1 MTQNNEKNGNN
12 NVQNSINTKNSNV
25 PANSPQEQQSYR
37 GQQSYQQPGANGQSG
52 TGGQPVAGGQPG
64 VGGQPAQPMLS
75 SKERKKM
82 EKLAR
87 AKARTTEDW
96 MKREK
101 KIVTIFSIVCAVLL
115 ILAII
120 GFALAGSSG
129 STEYVSDDSS
139 YSESSDT
146 EEKEY
151 TAVTA
156 DELLDELSDNAAAAK
171 DEYIDEDLA
180 ITGKIVTIDNN
191 TDYIAI
197 GPVNDDFALDSILCY
212 TTTDDQRD
220 QVKQLKN
227 GQTVTVYG
235 TVEDVG
241 EVLGFSVY
249 MDGME
254 TD

>member
-1 MTQNNEKNGNN
+1 MTQNNENNGNN
-12 NVQNSINTKNSNV
+12 NVQNSNL
-25 PANSPQEQQSYR
+25 PANSPPEQQSYR
-37 GQQSYQQPGANGQSG
+37 GQQSYQQPGANGHPG
-52 TGGQPVAGGQPG
+52 TGGEPGAGGQPG
-64 VGGQPAQPMLS
+64 VGGQPPQPMLS

-151 TAVTA
+151 SVATA
-156 DELLDELSDNAAAAK
+156 DELLEELSDNAAAAK
-171 DEYIDEDLA
+171 DEYVNEDLA

-197 GPVNDDFALDSILCY
+197 GPVNDDFALDSIICY
-212 TTTDDQRD
+212 TTTDEQRD
-220 QVKQLKN
+220 QIKQLKN

-241 EVLGFSVY
+241 EVLGYSVY
-249 MDGME
+249 MDGFE
-254 TD
+254 TN